1 MPVAIFLY
9 HDQWRI
15 LLKVDLSQI
24 FLHIVSLAPEMS
36 KAVDKER
43 KIVANSA
50 FR

>member
-24 FLHIVSLAPEMS
+24 FLHIVSLAIDQVIQTESP
-36 KAVDKER
+36 
-43 KIVANSA
+43 
-50 FR
+50 